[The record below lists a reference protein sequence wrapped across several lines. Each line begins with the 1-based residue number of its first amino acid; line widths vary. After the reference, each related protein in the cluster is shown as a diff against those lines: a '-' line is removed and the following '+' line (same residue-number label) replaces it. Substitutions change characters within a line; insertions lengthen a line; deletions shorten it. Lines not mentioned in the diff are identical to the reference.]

1 MTPADFTLSTPGAN
15 PLSVLPPRRRTRA
28 RVEPFISSITAVE
41 RNKILCSRNI
51 RVGGMANSAKI

>member
-28 RVEPFISSITAVE
+28 RVEPFISGVTAVE
-41 RNKILCSRNI
+41 RNKILRSRNI
-51 RVGGMANSAKI
+51 RAGGTVNSAKI